1 MPEVTNFV
9 EVARGASGYQKKEFA
24 EFLEVDPQTYR
35 KIESDPDNMTLG
47 MVKSLL
53 PKLNRYGI
61 NREDSRGQAWH
72 RAPAHNPYPRC
83 SS

>member
-47 MVKSLL
+47 MV
-53 PKLNRYGI
+53 
-61 NREDSRGQAWH
+61 
-72 RAPAHNPYPRC
+72 
-83 SS
+83 

>member
-35 KIESDPDNMTLG
+35 KIESDPDNM
-47 MVKSLL
+47 
-53 PKLNRYGI
+53 
-61 NREDSRGQAWH
+61 AW
-72 RAPAHNPYPRC
+72 
-83 SS
+83 

>member
-53 PKLNRYGI
+53 PKLNRYIRQILQESI
-61 NREDSRGQAWH
+61 NEIFLS
-72 RAPAHNPYPRC
+72 C
-83 SS
+83 E

>member
-24 EFLEVDPQTYR
+24 EFLEVDPQTYM

-53 PKLNRYGI
+53 PKLNRYSRQILQESI
-61 NREDSRGQAWH
+61 NEIFLS
-72 RAPAHNPYPRC
+72 C
-83 SS
+83 E

>member
-24 EFLEVDPQTYR
+24 EFLEVDPQTY
-35 KIESDPDNMTLG
+35 MTLG

-53 PKLNRYGI
+53 PKLNRYSRQILQESI
-61 NREDSRGQAWH
+61 NEIFLS
-72 RAPAHNPYPRC
+72 C
-83 SS
+83 E

>member
-9 EVARGASGYQKKEFA
+9 EGARGASGYQKKEFA

-53 PKLNRYGI
+53 PKLNRYSRQILQESI
-61 NREDSRGQAWH
+61 NEIFLS
-72 RAPAHNPYPRC
+72 C
-83 SS
+83 E

>member
-9 EVARGASGYQKKEFA
+9 EVARGVSGYQKKEFA

-53 PKLNRYGI
+53 PKLNRYSRQILQESI
-61 NREDSRGQAWH
+61 NEIFLS
-72 RAPAHNPYPRC
+72 C
-83 SS
+83 E

>member
-24 EFLEVDPQTYR
+24 EFLEVDQQTYR

-53 PKLNRYGI
+53 PKLNRYSRQILQESI
-61 NREDSRGQAWH
+61 NEIFLS
-72 RAPAHNPYPRC
+72 C
-83 SS
+83 E

>member
-35 KIESDPDNMTLG
+35 KIESDPDNMT
-47 MVKSLL
+47 
-53 PKLNRYGI
+53 P
-61 NREDSRGQAWH
+61 WH
-72 RAPAHNPYPRC
+72 GEVIAAKVEPL
-83 SS
+83 

>member
-53 PKLNRYGI
+53 PKLNRYSRQILQESI
-61 NREDSRGQAWH
+61 NEIFLS
-72 RAPAHNPYPRC
+72 C
-83 SS
+83 K

>member
-24 EFLEVDPQTYR
+24 KFLEVDPQTYR

-53 PKLNRYGI
+53 PKLNRYSRQILQESI
-61 NREDSRGQAWH
+61 NEIFLS
-72 RAPAHNPYPRC
+72 C
-83 SS
+83 E